1 MYNDVRGDPSAIDA
15 AWMTDALEEA
25 GVARGA
31 NVTHLNCAGF
41 IGTGQMSR
49 NARFHLEWDQP
60 HRPSSVVGKFP
71 STDPPTK
78 ASSFENGAYLSE
90 FGFYTE
96 IASTVDVRT
105 PTCWVARYDDQ
116 IPDFVLIMEDLA
128 GSVQGDQFT
137 GSTVDETELAIEQA
151 VGLHAPRW
159 GDRSLADIVALQPSG
174 GERAE
179 LVGQYYRQC
188 VSPCLER
195 LGHRFDADV
204 TALLED
210 FAELVSPWTLGP
222 GTPQTVVHGD
232 FRPDNFLLG
241 RGPDAP
247 PIAVVDWQTVHLG
260 LGPCDIAYLIGGA
273 FTPEQRAGVERD
285 FVAQYANRLTASG
298 VPYHADDAWRD
309 YRWGTLHGVLI
320 AVLATVM
327 AEQTE
332 RGDDMLT
339 LMAIRHAQ
347 HAVDLDALDLVR
359 SRGGAESPSGLG
371 IV

>member
-1 MYNDVRGDPSAIDA
+1 MNHDVRGDPSALDA

-31 NVTHLNCAGF
+31 TVNELECAGF

-49 NARFHLEWDQP
+49 NARFHLAWDQP
-60 HRPSSVVGKFP
+60 GRPASVVGKFP

-90 FGFYTE
+90 YGFYTE
-96 IASTVDVRT
+96 IAPTVDVRT
-105 PTCWVARYDDQ
+105 PACWVARYDDQ

-137 GSTVDETELAIEQA
+137 GSTVDEIELAIEQA
-151 VGLHAPRW
+151 VNLHAPRW
-159 GDRSLADIVALQPSG
+159 GDGSLENIVALQPCG
-174 GERAE
+174 RDRAE
-179 LVGQYYRQC
+179 LFDQYYRHC
-188 VSPCLER
+188 VSPCIER
-195 LGHRFDADV
+195 LGHRFDPDV
-204 TALLED
+204 KALLEG
-210 FAELVSPWTLGP
+210 FAELVARWAVGP
-222 GTPQTVVHGD
+222 GTPRTVVHGD

-241 RGPDAP
+241 CSSDAP

-260 LGPCDIAYLIGGA
+260 LGPCDVAYLIGGA
-273 FTPEQRAGVERD
+273 LTPEQRAAVEAD
-285 FVAQYANRLTASG
+285 LVAQYAGRLEARGIS
-298 VPYHADDAWRD
+298 YEADQAWRD

-332 RGDDMLT
+332 RGDNMLT

-347 HAVDLDALDLVR
+347 HAIDLGALDLVR
-359 SRGGAESPSGLG
+359 SQHE
-371 IV
+371 